1 MKPTDDPESDDPELI
16 AYLDGEL
23 GADASRTVESKIGV
37 DPAMRV
43 KVDEY
48 KKTYDLLDYLPKPE
62 PSPSF
67 TTRTLTRLHPV
78 TSSST
83 MVPSVPSLGRKRWPE
98 WLLWASAL
106 VAVGAAGYFGHS
118 LARSYW
124 NPVPEAEKFDQADL
138 PLIHDLPYLL
148 GVDDFDFL
156 KLLRQADIFDEGT
169 GSSAIPATNEPRET
183 VSLVAQQKL
192 IEQFQNYA
200 PARRL
205 QLRNLYRELNEL
217 PVPERASY
225 RRMLETYAAWLD
237 RLPDSSRKEILAA
250 PNGGERLDAVLR
262 VRERLW
268 RESLPPSQQKALKSV
283 ASVVESTQLLNEWR
297 RREQS
302 FRSEWELTRQQWQPN
317 KLGEHKAWPFYDS
330 ALTKSLDEFIRKS
343 FGVDLTQ
350 PALDRKADVAAPC
363 RLTREELTELRY
375 RHEAALKEGYW
386 YSYGACLL
394 QLAELHPMLPE
405 PAKGK
410 PITTMD
416 QPPLTPQKVRSLLPK
431 DGTPLLSR
439 LKGLGRWPDF
449 ALEIQR
455 LDANSREK
463 LPPLGPCK
471 PGEFSDELEQFLKG
485 DLLPKL
491 SKPERDK
498 FDSLQ
503 GKWPEYPKMMIEL
516 AKAKN
521 LSVPGA
527 MLPGEPKLWN
537 ENFRIGKK

>member
-1 MKPTDDPESDDPELI
+1 MKPSDDPESDDPELI

-23 GADASRTVESKIGV
+23 GADDSRTVESKIGV

-43 KVDEY
+43 KAEEY

-62 PSPSF
+62 PSPTF

-78 TSSST
+78 NASST
-83 MVPSVPSLGRKRWPE
+83 VVPNVPALTRNVWPE
-98 WLLWASAL
+98 LLLWALAL
-106 VAVGAAGYFGHS
+106 VAVGTAGYFGHS

-138 PLIHDLPYLL
+138 PLIHDLPYYL
-148 GVDDFDFL
+148 GVDDLDFL
-156 KLLRQADIFDEGT
+156 KLLRKAEVFDDS
-169 GSSAIPATNEPRET
+169 GSAATPTSNEPRET

-192 IEQFQNYA
+192 IEQFLNDS

-205 QLRNLYRELNEL
+205 QLRSLHRELNEL
-217 PVPERASY
+217 PAPERTSY
-225 RRMLETYAAWLD
+225 RRTLESYAAWLD
-237 RLPDSSRKEILAA
+237 RLPDNSRKEILAA
-250 PNGGERLDAVLR
+250 PTSGERLDAVLR

-268 RESLPPSQQKALKSV
+268 RESLPPSQQKALKTV
-283 ASVVESTQLLNEWR
+283 ASVEERTQLLNEWR
-297 RREQS
+297 RGEQS

-317 KLGEHKAWPFYDS
+317 KLGDHKAWPFYDA
-330 ALTKSLDEFIRKS
+330 ALSKSLDEFIRKS
-343 FGVDLTQ
+343 FGVDLSQ
-350 PALDRKADVAAPC
+350 PPDRKTDVAAPC
-363 RLTREELTELRY
+363 RLTREELAELRY

-405 PAKGK
+405 PGKGK
-410 PITTMD
+410 PITTVD
-416 QPPLTPQKVRSLLPK
+416 QPPLTKEKVRSLLPK
-431 DGTPLLSR
+431 DGGTPILAR
-439 LKGLGRWPDF
+439 LKTLGRWPDF
-449 ALEIQR
+449 ALEIQK

-471 PGEFSDELEQFLKG
+471 PGEFGDELEQFLKG

-491 SKPERDK
+491 SKSERDK
-498 FDSLQ
+498 FDHLQ
-503 GKWPEYPKMMIEL
+503 GKWPEYPRMLIEL